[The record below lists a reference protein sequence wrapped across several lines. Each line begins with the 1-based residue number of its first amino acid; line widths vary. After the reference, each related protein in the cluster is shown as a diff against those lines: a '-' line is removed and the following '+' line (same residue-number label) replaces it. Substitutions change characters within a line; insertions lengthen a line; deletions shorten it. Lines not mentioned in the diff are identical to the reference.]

1 MSNRIWLFV
10 LLLLLWPTGLALA
23 KGPAAKVTITG
34 PNLREEIEVTHSTVL
49 EALSLAQF
57 EEFSQSIEA
66 PEGLG
71 TGYELT
77 RYFKDGS
84 RLWAFDHL
92 HYYPDPAGGP
102 GYVFYDG
109 LLEGGWSEYDGKWF
123 QVSATGETA
132 LQRLLAEEGVAIEA
146 EAPAESL
153 LLPVTGGTTWPLAGL
168 AVAMGG
174 LLLVGGLF
182 LCSYRASS
190 KKIIE

>member
-1 MSNRIWLFV
+1 MSNRIWLILF
-10 LLLLLWPTGLALA
+10 LLLLWPAGLALA

-34 PNLREEIEVTHSTVL
+34 PNLSEEIEVTDSTAL

-57 EEFSQSIEA
+57 EEFSRPIEA

-71 TGYELT
+71 AGYELT

-123 QVSATGETA
+123 QVSARGETA
-132 LQRLLAEEGVAIEA
+132 LQGLLA

-153 LLPVTGGTTWPLAGL
+153 LLPVTGGSAWPWAGL
-168 AVAMGG
+168 VVAIGG
-174 LLLVGGLF
+174 LLLAGGVF
-182 LCSYRASS
+182 LRSYKVYYRTFL
-190 KKIIE
+190 KKG